1 MGRVLERKSEG
12 DCFVRPD
19 APHSHISIRSPRL
32 GPQAERQDSA
42 SPPPRAHTIRIV
54 KSRRQSTST
63 VYNKQ
68 YTSVGADCQNVI
80 FVGPLEAGISSRKK
94 APYALCVFFF
104 IVIGNF
110 SFNPSASNPLSLS
123 TRASSP
129 ASARSCASP
138 VKNVI
143 DLPLFPPRPI
153 SITDQRQQYHA
164 HHKHD

>member
-1 MGRVLERKSEG
+1 MIL
-12 DCFVRPD
+12 
-19 APHSHISIRSPRL
+19 
-32 GPQAERQDSA
+32 
-42 SPPPRAHTIRIV
+42 
-54 KSRRQSTST
+54 
-63 VYNKQ
+63 
-68 YTSVGADCQNVI
+68 VGALGV
-80 FVGPLEAGISSRKK
+80 GISSRKK

-110 SFNPSASNPLSLS
+110 LSPSASNPLSLS

-153 SITDQRQQYHA
+153 TRKCQHA
-164 HHKHD
+164 HNLREHD